1 MSDETLEQELAVDTA
16 PEQETTAAPDLDVS
30 QPEDANDEAP
40 KTFTQ
45 EELDAIV
52 SKRLAREQ
60 RKWQREQ
67 EHQSVRPKADP
78 SLVGKVISADN
89 FETVE
94 AYADALAEQK
104 LAEQR
109 ILESRQTVV
118 SAYRAREDDA
128 RDKYDDFQNVVY
140 GPHAVFTDAMTGA
153 ILESD
158 IGPEIAY
165 YLGSKPN
172 EARRI
177 ADMSPFAQAK
187 EIGRLEASLAAN
199 PPAKRTSSAPPPIA
213 PVTARSANT
222 SYDTTDPRSLK
233 TMTTEQWI
241 EAERARQIKRLR
253 G

>member
-1 MSDETLEQELAVDTA
+1 MSDTLDQDPVGDTT
-16 PEQETTAAPDLDVS
+16 PEQEITATPELDVS

-67 EHQSVRPKADP
+67 EQHAARPKADP
-78 SLVGKVISADN
+78 SLVGRPLSQDD

-94 AYADALAEQK
+94 AYVEARAEQK

-109 ILESRQTVV
+109 ATESQQTVV

-128 RDKYDDFQNVVY
+128 RDKYDDFQSVVY
-140 GPHAVFTDAMTGA
+140 GPQAVFTDAMAGA
-153 ILESD
+153 ILESE

-177 ADMSPFAQAK
+177 AELSPFAQAK
-187 EIGRLEASLAAN
+187 EIGRLEANLSAN
-199 PPAKRTSSAPPPIA
+199 PPAKKTSSAPTPIV
-213 PVTARSANT
+213 PVTARSASNV
-222 SYDTTDPRSLK
+222 YDTTDPRSIK
-233 TMTTEQWI
+233 SMTVEQWI
-241 EAERARQIKRLR
+241 EAERARQVKKLK